1 MSNHSEFV
9 DAMRRWTETFMNRSM
24 HDMLRFARAHDL
36 NMGQY
41 SVLMRLHHAERC
53 DIGDVGSQLGITNA
67 AASQMVD
74 KLVQQGWLERTEDPA
89 DRRVKRLKLT
99 SLGRDLI
106 QQGQA
111 ARFNWTA
118 GLPELLPPGRTSAV
132 VEALEDLIAAAAR
145 LEQARPVAGGG
156 R

>member
-1 MSNHSEFV
+1 MSNHADFV
-9 DAMRRWTETFMNRSM
+9 EVMRRWTEAFMNRSM
-24 HDMLRFARAHDL
+24 HDTLRFARAHEL
-36 NMGQY
+36 SMGQY

-99 SLGRDLI
+99 AQGRELM

-111 ARFNWTA
+111 ARFSWTA
-118 GLPELLPPGRTSAV
+118 ALPDMLPPGRTPAIV
-132 VEALEDLIAAAAR
+132 QALEDLIAAAAR
-145 LEQARPVAGGG
+145 LEKSGPVPDGQ